1 MHLTNLN
8 PWCKMCLTDYT
19 PKGGETM
26 KNRLK
31 DAREAKGMSQE
42 ALAKKSG
49 ISRVT
54 ISAIENEVERNTTS
68 NTLVKL
74 AQALDTTVDKLFFT
88 GSV

>member
-1 MHLTNLN
+1 
-8 PWCKMCLTDYT
+8 
-19 PKGGETM
+19 M

-42 ALAKKSG
+42 TLAQKSG